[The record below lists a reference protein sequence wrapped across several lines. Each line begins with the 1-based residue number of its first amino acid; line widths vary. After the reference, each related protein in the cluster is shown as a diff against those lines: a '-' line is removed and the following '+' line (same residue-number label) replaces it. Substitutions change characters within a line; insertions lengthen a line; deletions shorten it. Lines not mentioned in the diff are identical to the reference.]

1 MLAEGKLL
9 VKTAG
14 QGTLQGILQGILQAL
29 IQSQPGERFLEVHP
43 HPQSGGKP
51 APCEGKQKELGK
63 GQEELRERQ
72 EDALGGDE
80 EEPQGGKEGLTLWNG
95 ATHPRQLWECPG
107 WCSGC
112 FCCHKWDCRHWHRL
126 LNWDLWL

>member
-1 MLAEGKLL
+1 M
-9 VKTAG
+9 
-14 QGTLQGILQGILQAL
+14 
-29 IQSQPGERFLEVHP
+29 HP

-72 EDALGGDE
+72 EDAPGGDE

-95 ATHPRQLWECPG
+95 ATHPRQLWG
-107 WCSGC
+107 NAQGGALAVFVVTNGTAGTGTGC
-112 FCCHKWDCRHWHRL
+112 
-126 LNWDLWL
+126 